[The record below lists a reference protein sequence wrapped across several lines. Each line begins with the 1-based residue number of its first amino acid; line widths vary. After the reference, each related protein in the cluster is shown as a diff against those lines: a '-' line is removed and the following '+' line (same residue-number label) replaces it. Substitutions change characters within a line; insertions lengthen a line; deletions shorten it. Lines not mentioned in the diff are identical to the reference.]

1 MRWRKTQRDRREER
15 RGKNGRTRAEEQERK
30 NRNGI
35 AKNKRTGTAPTPR
48 RARTERPAQ
57 KDKSRAKEQKNRTKK
72 QEGRPQEQKTRRT
85 QSKDKTTT
93 TPAPSP
99 PPHQGHL
106 PRCLAVATNKTTNK
120 TTDTEH
126 RHSCCRPNCTRPF
139 GPRSVVTSTIPA
151 LDRAGYTL
159 ILFLLSPT
167 LPLPPLGG
175 VGGEDKVTN
184 KTKTMNLNI
193 IPPCLP
199 QLVNK
204 KKKKYI
210 RKQHDNKTTHELQA
224 NCALTMDIHEQSTGK
239 RNLNRQSNLRAD
251 QRHSPT

>member
-1 MRWRKTQRDRREER
+1 MLSEVAENIKGQARGQK
-15 RGKNGRTRAEEQERK
+15 GKNRRTGTEEQEQDSKERK
-30 NRNGI
+30 NKSGKQRTKDQEQKNKNCANARKNKSRKTRTERQKLRQGTEKQDHRTGP
-35 AKNKRTGTAPTPR
+35 KNKRGAHRTKDKQMPSKGHTSAKPTTPPRAPTPVLGR
-48 RARTERPAQ
+48 C
-57 KDKSRAKEQKNRTKK
+57 NK
-72 QEGRPQEQKTRRT
+72 QNNKQN
-85 QSKDKTTT
+85 
-93 TPAPSP
+93 
-99 PPHQGHL
+99 
-106 PRCLAVATNKTTNK
+106 NKTN
-120 TTDTEH
+120 H

-151 LDRAGYTL
+151 LNRAGYTL

-167 LPLPPLGG
+167 LPLPPLRG

-184 KTKTMNLNI
+184 KTKTMFLNI

-224 NCALTMDIHEQSTGK
+224 N
-239 RNLNRQSNLRAD
+239 LRAD
-251 QRHSPT
+251 HGHS